1 MALMLTACKKEKS
14 VFAVAEFSFS
24 GNVSATLPA
33 TVQFTN
39 KSIGLSYTWDFGDGS
54 SSVEDNPRHIYN
66 QYGIYRVKLT
76 ARGTNNVDS
85 LIVDVV
91 IGGTLGQITA
101 LNCASAQVNRTIK
114 TGDVLNQHP
123 VLVPYTGGNG
133 GVYNGQS
140 VTSTGVTGL
149 TATLTAGTLA
159 SGAGNL
165 EYKLTGTPQAFGQAK
180 FNLNVGGRNCE
191 LSIAVLDS
199 GAPIYPPNTVHCD
212 PNNPTVINEVL
223 NPITGRIWMDR
234 NLGANRVATSSTD
247 VQAYGDLY
255 QWGRRADGHQ
265 CRNSATRNVLSSI
278 DQPLHGDFIT
288 SGSDWRN
295 PNNNNLWQGL
305 HGINNPCPTGF
316 RVPTWVELEL
326 ERSGWNSNNAV
337 GAYNAVLRF
346 TAAGRRNGGGGFEDV
361 GKDGGYW
368 TSSVSLVSNQNLSR
382 RLAFNE
388 IVSFVDDIQRVRGF
402 SIRCIKN

>member
-1 MALMLTACKKEKS
+1 MKSINLKSTVGIALFFVLGFLVTVSCKKEKS

-24 GNVSATLPA
+24 GNAAATLPV

-39 KSIGLSYTWDFGDGS
+39 SSIGLSYTWDFGDGS

-180 FNLNVGGRNCE
+180 FNLNIGGRSCE
-191 LSIAVLDS
+191 LSMPVLDS
-199 GAPIYPPNTVHCD
+199 GDYIPRNGLIGWWPFNGNAND
-212 PNNPTVINEVL
+212 ESGNGNNGLVNGAILTSDRFDIN
-223 NPITGRIWMDR
+223 
-234 NLGANRVATSSTD
+234 A
-247 VQAYGDLY
+247 
-255 QWGRRADGHQ
+255 RAFGFDGI
-265 CRNSATRNVLSSI
+265 N
-278 DQPLHGDFIT
+278 DFIST
-288 SGSDWRN
+288 N
-295 PNNNNLWQGL
+295 FMP
-305 HGINNPCPTGF
+305 PT
-316 RVPTWVELEL
+316 
-326 ERSGWNSNNAV
+326 
-337 GAYNAVLRF
+337 
-346 TAAGRRNGGGGFEDV
+346 
-361 GKDGGYW
+361 
-368 TSSVSLVSNQNLSR
+368 SNQSR
-382 RLAFNE
+382 KAE
-388 IVSFVDDIQRVRGF
+388 IDPPDR
-402 SIRCIKN
+402 